1 MILRLGEIVFEKVC
15 QFIRRYPLE
24 QYGLHYIEVNLSVVQ
39 CSYEDLAQD
48 YIRIMKKYEV
58 SPNKINLEIT
68 ESASTN
74 AKKTLLG
81 NMEELMEYGV
91 KFSLDDFGTGQSN
104 LNYIVEMP
112 VNIVKFD
119 RSMISAY
126 FENGKAKYVMDA
138 AMHMIRGMRLK
149 IVSEGIETK
158 EQYDTM
164 KELGIHYIQG
174 YYFSKPLAVEAFV
187 EFIQNSR
194 RQEKHE
200 TVSREDQKC

>member
-91 KFSLDDFGTGQSN
+91 KFSLDDFGTGYAS
-104 LNYIVEMP
+104 LAVLKDIP
-112 VNIVKFD
+112 TDIVKLDHTMIKSVVGTEKERKLIEFYHLLLQHVGIIVCAEGVENTTIMGD
-119 RSMISAY
+119 R
-126 FENGKAKYVMDA
+126 EQGGRRA
-138 AMHMIRGMRLK
+138 APGVLLRQAPARRGVL
-149 IVSEGIETK
+149 
-158 EQYDTM
+158 
-164 KELGIHYIQG
+164 
-174 YYFSKPLAVEAFV
+174 
-187 EFIQNSR
+187 
-194 RQEKHE
+194 
-200 TVSREDQKC
+200 